1 MAAPKTKASE
11 TMDQRFKNH
20 GVQHRMRLAIGKV
33 LNEGMNQT
41 EAARMLGVSRP
52 RLNQNV
58 KKELD
63 RIREQQDRSKLAR
76 AEQVAAASPAPVR
89 EDRTD
94 DRVNVAVTNETRRVP
109 PFAEFARM
117 YFGNLECPDC
127 GVHHEL
133 PKLHLEMM
141 DKITDP
147 SIKRLLINC
156 PPYHAKS
163 TVATVQSTV
172 YELCRDPNSRTLIV
186 SKGQRLAERFL
197 YSIVKHLTDPALYD
211 GADHNLIDDWGPFQ
225 IPGSKG
231 WSANQIYVAGRVGA
245 EKDPS
250 VSCLGVGGQIYGIRA
265 DRILFDDIADLENQR
280 NSERVQEMLKWAT
293 QEAASRVGKSGK
305 LIFVGTRVS
314 AGDIY
319 SHLQGLPSFQVVRY
333 PCIVDEETKLTLW
346 PEHFGYDNADLQRQ
360 SMSSEQW
367 QLVYQN
373 VDTPGFGASFPPEV
387 IEACRDTDRIFGSYD
402 PKWILVAGLDPAGAN
417 SQAGFTALQLL
428 GLDTLTGKRYLV
440 DMVNAKQMKA
450 PQLRD
455 QIFDWAD
462 RYPLRELRVESNG
475 LQSQLVQYNQEI
487 ISYLTNRGV
496 RVVPHITTGHNKWDP
511 QFGVESMAPL
521 FYNRQISLP
530 AGDLASRNRLRS
542 LEDQL
547 VTFPMGR
554 LSDLVM
560 SLWFAELG
568 VRDIAQRAVVPM
580 FDPRFRAPKRIMR
593 KRHIVDFAEGRVLSP
608 DTAES
613 PFGRSMFPGVAGTRE
628 VKLVNMG
635 GTVTLP
641 A

>member
-1 MAAPKTKASE
+1 MATQQTKAAQA
-11 TMDQRFKNH
+11 MDRQYQGM
-20 GVQHRMRLAIGKV
+20 GVQHRMKLAVSKV
-33 LNEGMNQT
+33 LNDGMSQS
-41 EAARMLGVSRP
+41 EAARRLGVSRP
-52 RLNQNV
+52 RLNERC
-58 KKELD
+58 KGELA
-63 RIREQQDRSKLAR
+63 RLAEQQERSKVAR
-76 AEQVAAASPAPVR
+76 AEQVAAASPAPAEPEAEPRPLV
-89 EDRTD
+89 
-94 DRVNVAVTNETRRVP
+94 VQGETRRVP
-109 PFAEFARM
+109 PFDQFARM

-197 YSIVKHLTDPALYD
+197 YSIVKHLTDPALYY
-211 GADHNLIDDWGPFQ
+211 GAEHNLIDDWGPFQ
-225 IPGSKG
+225 LPGSKG
-231 WSANQIYVAGRVGA
+231 WNANQIYVAGRVGA

-319 SHLQGLPSFQVVRY
+319 SHLQNLPSFQVVRY
-333 PCIVDEETKLTLW
+333 PCIVDEETKMTLW
-346 PEHFGYDNADLQRQ
+346 PEHFGYENADLQRQ

-387 IEACRDTDRIFGSYD
+387 VEACRDQDRIFGHYD
-402 PKWILVAGLDPAGAN
+402 PKWLLVAGLDPAGAN

-428 GLDTLTGKRYLV
+428 GLDLDSGKRYLV

-487 ISYLTNRGV
+487 VSFLTNRGV
-496 RVVPHITTGHNKWDP
+496 RVVPHITTGHNKWDAN
-511 QFGVESMAPL
+511 FGVESMAPL
-521 FYNRQISLP
+521 FYNQQISLP

-554 LSDLVM
+554 VSDLVM

-568 VRDIAQRAVVPM
+568 IRDIAQRSIIPM
-580 FDPRFRAPKRIMR
+580 FDPRFKVPKRVAR
-593 KRHIVDFAEGRVLSP
+593 RRHVVDFAEQRILSP
-608 DTAES
+608 DVAAD
-613 PFGRSMFPGVAGTRE
+613 PFGRPMFPNPPGSRE
-628 VKLVNMG
+628 VKLVNVG
-635 GTVTLP
+635 GTITLP
-641 A
+641 G